1 MFFAR
6 AYCHRHD
13 ELAGFGLADRCQRTC
28 THVHDVGVD
37 IAVLSVRNVDERLGL
52 RHGCNSNYTQEREHV
67 ARRSTPWCFHF
78 SLPELSG
85 LAAFKWF
92 LKRQERRPHPLRTCY
107 RKRSQARSYSLASRF
122 VPCRGPEGPETH
134 PLGPRETPFFVP
146 PFLPPASGK
155 THIATTK
162 KKAVIMM

>member
-28 THVHDVGVD
+28 THVHDVRVD

-67 ARRSTPWCFHF
+67 ARRSTPWRFL
-78 SLPELSG
+78 SLSLG

-107 RKRSQARSYSLASRF
+107 RKRSRRERILWPAVLCGAAAGRDRKLTRWARGKRLSS
-122 VPCRGPEGPETH
+122 CR
-134 PLGPRETPFFVP
+134 LFCLRPREKPTSP
-146 PFLPPASGK
+146 PRKRKP
-155 THIATTK
+155 
-162 KKAVIMM
+162 